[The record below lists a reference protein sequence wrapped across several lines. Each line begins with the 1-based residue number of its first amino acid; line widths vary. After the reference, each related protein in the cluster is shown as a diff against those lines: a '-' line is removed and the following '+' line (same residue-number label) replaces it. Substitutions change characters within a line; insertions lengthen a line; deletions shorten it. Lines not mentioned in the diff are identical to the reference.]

1 MGGES
6 RNQELT
12 MKLLILT
19 QNENLYLPNAFAKV
33 CRSRPGDVC
42 CIVIAPAMSTHGG
55 PVKGFLRHWALFG
68 TLTTLTLGCRVIAG
82 KIRALSQRP
91 GQDGPFWSIENVAR
105 AFQIPCHHL
114 EKVSGPEFHE
124 IIDTYLPDLLISI
137 SCPQII
143 GRKVR
148 ERFPAGTINVHG
160 APLPKY
166 RGLMPA
172 FWALRNNETQTA
184 TTVHDL
190 ADKLDNGDI
199 LVQHPVPI
207 ENDDTWDSLVRK
219 TKAQGAKALLEAIE
233 QIESGTVTRTPN
245 RDEDATYFSFPTA
258 EDRRAFRK
266 AGRRFL

>member
-1 MGGES
+1 
-6 RNQELT
+6 

-19 QNENLYLPNAFAKV
+19 QNENLYLPKAFAEV
-33 CRSRPGDVC
+33 CRAKEGDVV

-55 PVKGFLRHWALFG
+55 PIKGFMKHWSLFG
-68 TLTTLTLGCRVIAG
+68 TYFTFVMGLRVIRG
-82 KIRALSQRP
+82 KILSKLGKP
-91 GQDGPFWSIENVAR
+91 SPSGPFHSIENVAE
-105 AFQIPCHHL
+105 AFQIPCHRV
-114 EKVSGPEFHE
+114 EKVSGDDFHQ
-124 IIDTYLPDLLISI
+124 IIDQYEPDLLISI

-148 ERFPAGTINVHG
+148 KRFPKGAINVHG

-172 FWALRNNETQTA
+172 FWALLNNEAETA

-199 LVQHPVPI
+199 LVQRSVAI
-207 ENDDTWDSLVRK
+207 DKSDSWDSLVRK
-219 TKAQGAKALLEAIE
+219 TKLEGAIALVQAIDE
-233 QIESGTVTRTPN
+233 IADGSVTRSPN

-258 EDRRAFRK
+258 KDRREFRR

>member
-1 MGGES
+1 
-6 RNQELT
+6 

-33 CRSRPGDVC
+33 CQEKMGNVC

-55 PVKGFLRHWALFG
+55 RIKGFLRHWSLFG
-68 TLTTLTLGCRVIAG
+68 TMTTLSMGCRVIAG
-82 KIRALSQRP
+82 KIKSKFNRP
-91 GQDGPFWSIENVAR
+91 GPDGPFWSIENVAE
-105 AFQIPCHHL
+105 AFSIPCYHVA
-114 EKVSGPEFHE
+114 KVSGQEFHK
-124 IIDTYLPDLLISI
+124 IIDEYNPDLLISI

-148 ERFPAGTINVHG
+148 SRFPEGAINVHG

-172 FWALRNNETQTA
+172 FWALKNNETSTA

-199 LVQHPVPI
+199 LVQHSV
-207 ENDDTWDSLVRK
+207 DVDAQDTWDSLVRK
-219 TKAQGAKALLEAIE
+219 TKAAGADALVEAIN
-233 QIESGTVTRTPN
+233 QIEAGTVERKPN
-245 RDEDATYFSFPTA
+245 LDKDATYFSFPTSQ
-258 EDRRAFRK
+258 DRREFRQ

>member
-1 MGGES
+1 
-6 RNQELT
+6 

-19 QNENLYLPNAFAKV
+19 QNENLYLPRAFADV
-33 CRSRPGDVC
+33 CREKRGEVM

-55 PVKGFLRHWALFG
+55 PIKGFMKHWSLFG
-68 TLTTLTLGCRVIAG
+68 TYSTLIMGLRVIRG
-82 KIRALSQRP
+82 KILSKLRKP
-91 GQDGPFWSIENVAR
+91 GTDGPFHSIENVAE
-105 AFQIPCHHL
+105 AFQIPCHHV
-114 EKVSGPEFHE
+114 EKVSGDEFHQ
-124 IIDTYLPDLLISI
+124 IIDQYEPDLLISI

-148 ERFPAGTINVHG
+148 KRFPMGAINVHG

-172 FWALRNNETQTA
+172 FWALLNNETETA

-199 LVQHPVPI
+199 LVQRNVAI
-207 ENDDTWDSLVRK
+207 SKADSWDSLVRK
-219 TKAQGAKALLEAIE
+219 TKSEGAQALIQAIDE
-233 QIESGTVTRTPN
+233 IADGSVTRHPN

-258 EDRRAFRK
+258 ADRRAFRQ